1 MCRCSACE
9 PDSHGV
15 ACGGAIPSTRRNAT
29 CLCLTGSTR
38 SRPPWL
44 KQYRRLCRRPSRRCR
59 ALHRKCHDI
68 ITQHSQHPSLTHC
81 RLSFTQ
87 GFLLGQFSIA
97 LIIFF
102 FIKFFI
108 FGEPPSAD
116 DRALHLSSLRRARTL
131 AHQQS
136 LHSLKQRTRSNSTT
150 TPALRHKH
158 SRSIIKKGEESRG
171 GPSIATILAKTYYN
185 VKGHQPESLD
195 WFNVLIA
202 QTIAQLRADARQD
215 GAVLTSLTEVLN
227 AGSKPDW
234 IGEIRVTEIALGDEF
249 PIFSNCRVMPAE
261 DGFWYGP
268 GTTGDNEGRL
278 QARMDVDL
286 SDVITIGIETTLN
299 LNWPKPFSA
308 VLPVALAVTV
318 VRFSGTLALS
328 FIPSSSPPST
338 AAPTPSPTSHT
349 HDRDRDPRTPGDPP
363 RPSTSSSNPSS
374 STTNPP
380 PHRPTTL
387 AFTFLD
393 DYRLD
398 LSVRSLVGSR
408 SRLQDVPK
416 IAQLIES
423 RVHAWFDDRAV
434 EPRFQQ
440 ISLPSLWPRKHNTR
454 GGATEDADADAED
467 EGIDVGSPSPEE
479 DDVAVPAAGLGLD
492 VPPGPSATTL
502 EERIAAEGAKLREAE
517 IRAGERNA
525 TRRGDAG
532 MRWRGDASQARDES
546 RPRAPNRL
554 KSEHYSGQKGMPGAM
569 LE

>member
-1 MCRCSACE
+1 
-9 PDSHGV
+9 
-15 ACGGAIPSTRRNAT
+15 
-29 CLCLTGSTR
+29 
-38 SRPPWL
+38 
-44 KQYRRLCRRPSRRCR
+44 
-59 ALHRKCHDI
+59 
-68 ITQHSQHPSLTHC
+68 
-81 RLSFTQ
+81 
-87 GFLLGQFSIA
+87 LLGQFSIA

-116 DRALHLSSLRRARTL
+116 DRALHLNSLRRARTL

-158 SRSIIKKGEESRG
+158 SRSIIKKSEESRG

-215 GAVLTSLTEVLN
+215 DAVLTSLTDVLN
-227 AGSKPDW
+227 SGSKPDW

-268 GTTGDNEGRL
+268 GSGDSNEGRL

-286 SDVITIGIETTLN
+286 SDVITIGVETTLN

-308 VLPVALAVTV
+308 VLPVALAVSV
-318 VRFSGTLALS
+318 VRFSGTLAMS

-338 AAPTPSPTSHT
+338 AAPTPSPTSNAHT
-349 HDRDRDPRTPGDPP
+349 DPAS
-363 RPSTSSSNPSS
+363 PSTSSSNPSAS
-374 STTNPP
+374 PSNPP

-423 RVHAWFDDRAV
+423 RVHAWFDERAV

-454 GGATEDADADAED
+454 GGATEDAED
-467 EGIDVGSPSPEE
+467 EGIDVSDAIG

-492 VPPGPSATTL
+492 VPSETELPVAKEPQTL
-502 EERIAAEGAKLREAE
+502 EERIEAEGAKLREAE
-517 IRAGERNA
+517 ILAGERKA
-525 TRRGDAG
+525 TRNDG
-532 MRWRGDASQARDES
+532 MRWRGEASRGRDGARPQAPGRF
-546 RPRAPNRL
+546 

>member
-1 MCRCSACE
+1 MANQVATPSPVPSPEGATSSYSFHLHLHTPLTRCS
-9 PDSHGV
+9 
-15 ACGGAIPSTRRNAT
+15 
-29 CLCLTGSTR
+29 
-38 SRPPWL
+38 
-44 KQYRRLCRRPSRRCR
+44 
-59 ALHRKCHDI
+59 
-68 ITQHSQHPSLTHC
+68 
-81 RLSFTQ
+81 LSFTQ
-87 GFLLGQFSIA
+87 GFLLGQLSIA
-97 LIIFF
+97 LLIFF

-116 DRALHLSSLRRARTL
+116 DRSLHLNSLRRARTL

-136 LHSLKQRTRSNSTT
+136 IKQLRTRSNSISLS
-150 TPALRHKH
+150 LRHKD
-158 SRSIIKKGEESRG
+158 SRSIIRKGEETRG

-202 QTIAQLRADARQD
+202 QTLAQLRADARQD
-215 GAVLTSLTEVLN
+215 DAILGSLTEVLN
-227 AGSKPDW
+227 SGSKPDW
-234 IGEIRVTEIALGDEF
+234 IGEIKVAEIALGDEF

-268 GTTGDNEGRL
+268 GTTGTEEGRL

-299 LNWPKPFSA
+299 LNWPKPMSA
-308 VLPVALAVTV
+308 VLPVALAVSI

-338 AAPTPSPTSHT
+338 SAPSPTTKDHANSF
-349 HDRDRDPRTPGDPP
+349 
-363 RPSTSSSNPSS
+363 SSERPSS
-374 STTNPP
+374 SSGLP

-423 RVHAWFDDRAV
+423 RVHAWFDERAV

-440 ISLPSLWPRKHNTR
+440 IVLPSLWPRKHNTR
-454 GGATEDADADAED
+454 GGATEDVAAEGDDSDGAVQLADLDED
-467 EGIDVGSPSPEE
+467 VILPEH
-479 DDVAVPAAGLGLD
+479 DDDDDEATYRLP
-492 VPPGPSATTL
+492 VPPPPLRPAPQINTL
-502 EERIAAEGAKLREAE
+502 EAEGAKLREAE
-517 IRAGERNA
+517 IRAGERKRPA
-525 TRRGDAG
+525 VSRGQSSRDDVGADG
-532 MRWRGDASQARDES
+532 MRWRGDAARNS
-546 RPRAPNRL
+546 RPRPARGV
-554 KSEHYSGQKGMPGAM
+554 SEGWSGQKGMPGA
-569 LE
+569 LAPGTYQ

>member
-1 MCRCSACE
+1 M
-9 PDSHGV
+9 
-15 ACGGAIPSTRRNAT
+15 
-29 CLCLTGSTR
+29 L
-38 SRPPWL
+38 RPHHL
-44 KQYRRLCRRPSRRCR
+44 
-59 ALHRKCHDI
+59 ALADPA
-68 ITQHSQHPSLTHC
+68 S
-81 RLSFTQ
+81 LSFTQ
-87 GFLLGQFSIA
+87 GFLLGQLSIA
-97 LIIFF
+97 ILIFC

-116 DRALHLSSLRRARTL
+116 DRALHLSSLRRSRTL

-136 LHSLKQRTRSNSTT
+136 IKALKTRANSVSLS
-150 TPALRHKH
+150 LRHKP
-158 SRSIIKKGEESRG
+158 SKTIIRKAEESRG

-185 VKGHQPESLD
+185 VKGHLPESLD

-215 GAVLTSLTEVLN
+215 DAILTSLTDIMN
-227 AGSKPDW
+227 SGSKPDW

-268 GTTGDNEGRL
+268 SGSANDETRL

-299 LNWPKPFSA
+299 LNWPKPLSA
-308 VLPVALAVTV
+308 VLPVALAVSI
-318 VRFSGTLALS
+318 VRFSGTLVVS
-328 FIPSSSPPST
+328 FIPSSSSPPPPPPPATSPT
-338 AAPTPSPTSHT
+338 TNTTTPSDSN
-349 HDRDRDPRTPGDPP
+349 
-363 RPSTSSSNPSS
+363 RPSTPASNA
-374 STTNPP
+374 P

-423 RVHAWFDDRAV
+423 RVHAWFDERAV

-440 ISLPSLWPRKHNTR
+440 IVLPSLWPRKQNTR
-454 GGATEDADADAED
+454 GPSTSDAISDD
-467 EGIDVGSPSPEE
+467 EGINVGDENVVPGSVSTTSTGTAVLGPPFSPSPS
-479 DDVAVPAAGLGLD
+479 AAE
-492 VPPGPSATTL
+492 TL
-502 EERIAAEGAKLREAE
+502 EARLEAEGAKIRDAE
-517 IRAGERNA
+517 IRAGERRPQGEGA
-525 TRRGDAG
+525 DGV
-532 MRWRGDASQARDES
+532 RWRGERPVRPGLES
-546 RPRAPNRL
+546 RF
-554 KSEHYSGQKGMPGAM
+554 SGSGGARVRGGVSR
-569 LE
+569 

>member
-1 MCRCSACE
+1 MPMPTPTAAMAKQVSTPFPE
-9 PDSHGV
+9 P
-15 ACGGAIPSTRRNAT
+15 GA
-29 CLCLTGSTR
+29 LGS
-38 SRPPWL
+38 SS
-44 KQYRRLCRRPSRRCR
+44 YSFFPSRLNSNP
-59 ALHRKCHDI
+59 AN
-68 ITQHSQHPSLTHC
+68 TPPSS
-81 RLSFTQ
+81 LSFTQ
-87 GFLLGQFSIA
+87 GFLLGQLSIA
-97 LIIFF
+97 LLIFF

-116 DRALHLSSLRRARTL
+116 DRSLHLNSLRRARTL

-136 LHSLKQRTRSNSTT
+136 IKQLRTRSNSISLS
-150 TPALRHKH
+150 LRHKD
-158 SRSIIKKGEESRG
+158 SRSIIRKGEESRG

-215 GAVLTSLTEVLN
+215 DAILGSLTEILN
-227 AGSKPDW
+227 SGSRPDW
-234 IGEIRVTEIALGDEF
+234 IGEIKVNEIALGDEF

-268 GTTGDNEGRL
+268 GTTGTEEGRL

-299 LNWPKPFSA
+299 LNWPKPMSA
-308 VLPVALAVTV
+308 VLPVALAVSI

-338 AAPTPSPTSHT
+338 SAPSPTTKEHPT
-349 HDRDRDPRTPGDPP
+349 AEDD
-363 RPSTSSSNPSS
+363 RPSTSSGL
-374 STTNPP
+374 P

-423 RVHAWFDDRAV
+423 RVHAWFDERAV

-440 ISLPSLWPRKHNTR
+440 IVLPSLWPRKHNTR
-454 GGATEDADADAED
+454 GGATEDVAADEDADEGNVQLGDLDED
-467 EGIDVGSPSPEE
+467 VILP
-479 DDVAVPAAGLGLD
+479 DDGPYRLAVP
-492 VPPGPSATTL
+492 PPIPAPANTL
-502 EERIAAEGAKLREAE
+502 EAEGAKLREAE
-517 IRAGERNA
+517 VRAGERK
-525 TRRGDAG
+525 RPSISRGASRDDTAG
-532 MRWRGDASQARDES
+532 DVRWRGG
-546 RPRAPNRL
+546 RPRPTSRV
-554 KSEHYSGQKGMPGAM
+554 SGEGWSGQKGMPGA
-569 LE
+569 LAPGSFR

>member
-1 MCRCSACE
+1 MAK
-9 PDSHGV
+9 PV
-15 ACGGAIPSTRRNAT
+15 STPVPRPVEQV
-29 CLCLTGSTR
+29 GS
-38 SRPPWL
+38 S
-44 KQYRRLCRRPSRRCR
+44 
-59 ALHRKCHDI
+59 
-68 ITQHSQHPSLTHC
+68 
-81 RLSFTQ
+81 LSFTQ
-87 GFLLGQFSIA
+87 GFLLGQLSIA
-97 LIIFF
+97 LLIFF

-116 DRALHLSSLRRARTL
+116 DRALHLNSLRRARTL

-136 LHSLKQRTRSNSTT
+136 IKTLRTRANSTSLS
-150 TPALRHKH
+150 LRHQP
-158 SRSIIKKGEESRG
+158 SRSIIRKGEESRG

-185 VKGHQPESLD
+185 VQGHQPESLD

-215 GAVLTSLTEVLN
+215 DAVLTSLTEILN
-227 AGSKPDW
+227 SGSKPDW

-268 GTTGDNEGRL
+268 GGSGKGNEEGRL

-286 SDVITIGIETTLN
+286 SDVITIGVETTLN
-299 LNWPKPFSA
+299 LNWPKPMSA
-308 VLPVALAVTV
+308 VLPVALAVSI
-318 VRFSGTLALS
+318 VRFSGTLAVS

-338 AAPTPSPTSHT
+338 TASSTSPTSNSNSNLNSNSNT
-349 HDRDRDPRTPGDPP
+349 HLGSDPA
-363 RPSTSSSNPSS
+363 RPTSSSSN
-374 STTNPP
+374 TGGGP

-423 RVHAWFDDRAV
+423 RVHAWFDERAV

-440 ISLPSLWPRKHNTR
+440 IVLPSLWPRKHNTR
-454 GGATEDADADAED
+454 GGGASGDADPAAVVLEDDDD
-467 EGIDVGSPSPEE
+467 EGIDVGGGGG
-479 DDVAVPAAGLGLD
+479 DGGVQLG
-492 VPPGPSATTL
+492 ATGGRLESESTAMSNSFIPTSSTASTL
-502 EERIAAEGAKLREAE
+502 EARIEAEGAKLREAE
-517 IRAGERNA
+517 VKAGERRPGA
-525 TRRGDAG
+525 SGLAGHDRSQSYSGVEG
-532 MRWRGDASQARDES
+532 MRWRGQGEQSQS
-546 RPRAPNRL
+546 RPRPTRGISALTGN
-554 KSEHYSGQKGMPGAM
+554 MPGAM
-569 LE
+569 P

>member
-1 MCRCSACE
+1 LRARASTTALLGWTDSTCLHH
-9 PDSHGV
+9 SHGE
-15 ACGGAIPSTRRNAT
+15 PSRNPLTLANITEHLIFVQLPNTTRRT
-29 CLCLTGSTR
+29 PLT
-38 SRPPWL
+38 P
-44 KQYRRLCRRPSRRCR
+44 
-59 ALHRKCHDI
+59 
-68 ITQHSQHPSLTHC
+68 HS
-81 RLSFTQ
+81 LSFTQ
-87 GFLLGQFSIA
+87 GFLLGQLSIA
-97 LIIFF
+97 LLIFF

-116 DRALHLSSLRRARTL
+116 DRSLHLNSLRRARTL

-136 LHSLKQRTRSNSTT
+136 IKQLRTRSNSISLS
-150 TPALRHKH
+150 LRHKD
-158 SRSIIKKGEESRG
+158 SRSIIRKGEETRG

-215 GAVLTSLTEVLN
+215 DAILGSLTEVLN
-227 AGSKPDW
+227 SGSKPDW
-234 IGEIRVTEIALGDEF
+234 IGEIKVNEIALGDEF

-268 GTTGDNEGRL
+268 GTTGTEEGRL

-299 LNWPKPFSA
+299 LNWPKPLSA
-308 VLPVALAVTV
+308 VLPVALAVSI

-338 AAPTPSPTSHT
+338 SAPSPTAKDHHHSA
-349 HDRDRDPRTPGDPP
+349 
-363 RPSTSSSNPSS
+363 STSSRQHRPSS
-374 STTNPP
+374 TSDRPSSAGGHP

-423 RVHAWFDDRAV
+423 RVHAWFDERAV

-440 ISLPSLWPRKHNTR
+440 IVLPSLWPRKHNTR
-454 GGATEDADADAED
+454 GGATEDVDAENETLQSADLD
-467 EGIDVGSPSPEE
+467 EDVILENDDEEE
-479 DDVAVPAAGLGLD
+479 DSYRLP
-492 VPPGPSATTL
+492 VPPPPPLRHPSAAQNTL
-502 EERIAAEGAKLREAE
+502 EAEGAMLREAE
-517 IRAGERNA
+517 IRAGVRKPERPTA
-525 TRRGDAG
+525 RPTVQRAQ
-532 MRWRGDASQARDES
+532 SSRDEGVRQ
-546 RPRAPNRL
+546 RPRPSRTVT
-554 KSEHYSGQKGMPGAM
+554 ERVGMAPGAFH
-569 LE
+569 

>member
-1 MCRCSACE
+1 MAE
-9 PDSHGV
+9 EVPTAV
-15 ACGGAIPSTRRNAT
+15 PLAT
-29 CLCLTGSTR
+29 PAGS
-38 SRPPWL
+38 S
-44 KQYRRLCRRPSRRCR
+44 S
-59 ALHRKCHDI
+59 
-68 ITQHSQHPSLTHC
+68 
-81 RLSFTQ
+81 LSFTQ
-87 GFLLGQFSIA
+87 GFLLGQLSIA
-97 LIIFF
+97 ILIFC

-116 DRALHLSSLRRARTL
+116 DRALHLNSLRRARTL

-136 LHSLKQRTRSNSTT
+136 YKQLQTRANSTSLS
-150 TPALRHKH
+150 LRHKP
-158 SRSIIKKGEESRG
+158 STSIIRKGEETRG

-215 GAVLTSLTEVLN
+215 DAILTSLTEVLN
-227 AGSKPDW
+227 TGSKPDW
-234 IGEIRVTEIALGDEF
+234 IGEIKVTEIALGDEF

-268 GTTGDNEGRL
+268 GNTGNDKERL

-286 SDVITIGIETTLN
+286 SDVITIGVETTLN
-299 LNWPKPFSA
+299 LNWPKPMSA
-308 VLPVALAVTV
+308 VLPVALAVSI
-318 VRFSGTLALS
+318 VRFSGTLAMS

-338 AAPTPSPTSHT
+338 TAPMPSPTCNT
-349 HDRDRDPRTPGDPP
+349 HRSSSPS
-363 RPSTSSSNPSS
+363 RPTSSSGA
-374 STTNPP
+374 P

-423 RVHAWFDDRAV
+423 RVHAWFDERAV

-440 ISLPSLWPRKHNTR
+440 IVLPSLWPRKHNTR
-454 GGATEDADADAED
+454 GGAPEDTEAAV
-467 EGIDVGSPSPEE
+467 EGEEGLDE
-479 DDVAVPAAGLGLD
+479 DDFAVVDGNGTA
-492 VPPGPSATTL
+492 PGSTSYIPTPIAENATL
-502 EERIAAEGAKLREAE
+502 EERIEAEGAKMREAE
-517 IRAGERNA
+517 IRAGVRKPSASQERS
-525 TRRGDAG
+525 RGRDDRADG
-532 MRWRGDASQARDES
+532 MRWRGEQRERTTGPGRPKLQS
-546 RPRAPNRL
+546 RTTTGIVKAI
-554 KSEHYSGQKGMPGAM
+554 PGA
-569 LE
+569 LPR

>member
-1 MCRCSACE
+1 MASHSPHE
-9 PDSHGV
+9 P
-15 ACGGAIPSTRRNAT
+15 P
-29 CLCLTGSTR
+29 LT
-38 SRPPWL
+38 P
-44 KQYRRLCRRPSRRCR
+44 
-59 ALHRKCHDI
+59 
-68 ITQHSQHPSLTHC
+68 HS
-81 RLSFTQ
+81 LSFTQ
-87 GFLLGQFSIA
+87 GFLLGQLSIA
-97 LIIFF
+97 ILIFC

-116 DRALHLSSLRRARTL
+116 DRSLHLNSLRRARTL

-136 LHSLKQRTRSNSTT
+136 IKQLRTRSNSISLS
-150 TPALRHKH
+150 LRHKD
-158 SRSIIKKGEESRG
+158 SRSIIRKGEESRG

-202 QTIAQLRADARQD
+202 QTLAQLRADARQD
-215 GAVLTSLTEVLN
+215 DAILGSLTEVLN
-227 AGSKPDW
+227 SGSKPDW
-234 IGEIRVTEIALGDEF
+234 IGEIKVSEIALGDEF

-268 GTTGDNEGRL
+268 GTTGTEEGRL

-286 SDVITIGIETTLN
+286 SDVITIGVETTLN
-299 LNWPKPFSA
+299 LNWPKPLSA
-308 VLPVALAVTV
+308 VLPVALAVSI

-338 AAPTPSPTSHT
+338 SAPSPTTSKHPHRT
-349 HDRDRDPRTPGDPP
+349 SSASDPD
-363 RPSTSSSNPSS
+363 RPSTSSGL
-374 STTNPP
+374 P

-423 RVHAWFDDRAV
+423 RVHAWFDERAV

-440 ISLPSLWPRKHNTR
+440 IVLPSLWPRKHNTR
-454 GGATEDADADAED
+454 GGATEDVAADEEEMANENEEGHVLLDDLEEEAVLED
-467 EGIDVGSPSPEE
+467 EEE
-479 DDVAVPAAGLGLD
+479 RTYRLP
-492 VPPGPSATTL
+492 VPPPLRPQQQPPANSL
-502 EERIAAEGAKLREAE
+502 EAEGAKLREAE
-517 IRAGERNA
+517 IRAGERKRPAPSRAQSN
-525 TRRGDAG
+525 REESELG
-532 MRWRGDASQARDES
+532 MRWRGDPSSSRNH
-546 RPRAPNRL
+546 RPRPMRGVSA
-554 KSEHYSGQKGMPGAM
+554 EGWSGQKGMPGA
-569 LE
+569 LAPGAFQ

>member
-1 MCRCSACE
+1 MANQ
-9 PDSHGV
+9 V
-15 ACGGAIPSTRRNAT
+15 ATPVSQPVAQ
-29 CLCLTGSTR
+29 GS
-38 SRPPWL
+38 S
-44 KQYRRLCRRPSRRCR
+44 
-59 ALHRKCHDI
+59 
-68 ITQHSQHPSLTHC
+68 
-81 RLSFTQ
+81 LSFTQ
-87 GFLLGQFSIA
+87 GFLLGQLSIA
-97 LIIFF
+97 LLIFF

-116 DRALHLSSLRRARTL
+116 DRSVHLNSLRRARTL

-136 LHSLKQRTRSNSTT
+136 IKQLRTRSNSISLS
-150 TPALRHKH
+150 LRHKD
-158 SRSIIKKGEESRG
+158 SRSIIRKGEETRG

-215 GAVLTSLTEVLN
+215 DAILGSLTEVLN
-227 AGSKPDW
+227 SGSKPDW

-268 GTTGDNEGRL
+268 GTTGTEEGRL

-286 SDVITIGIETTLN
+286 SDVITIGVETTLN
-299 LNWPKPFSA
+299 LNWPKPMSA
-308 VLPVALAVTV
+308 VLPVALAVTI

-338 AAPTPSPTSHT
+338 SAPSPTTDKNPSS
-349 HDRDRDPRTPGDPP
+349 DPD
-363 RPSTSSSNPSS
+363 RPSTSSGL
-374 STTNPP
+374 P

-423 RVHAWFDDRAV
+423 RVHAWFDERAV

-440 ISLPSLWPRKHNTR
+440 IVLPSLWPRKHNTR
-454 GGATEDADADAED
+454 GGATEDVAAEED
-467 EGIDVGSPSPEE
+467 EDGVHLAD
-479 DDVAVPAAGLGLD
+479 
-492 VPPGPSATTL
+492 L
-502 EERIAAEGAKLREAE
+502 EEEVMLPDEHSAPSGANYRLPIPPPLPPPNSLEAEGAKLREAE
-517 IRAGERNA
+517 IRAGERKRERP
-525 TRRGDAG
+525 TISRGQSRDETGEG
-532 MRWRGDASQARDES
+532 MRWRGESART
-546 RPRAPNRL
+546 RPRPTSRI
-554 KSEHYSGQKGMPGAM
+554 SGEGWSGQKGMPGA
-569 LE
+569 LAQ